1 MALNGNGNQAL
12 IDKRRELVARL
23 VVRGL
28 SRRDITD
35 ALGRQLVNPDT
46 GGPFSLGTIHND
58 IKALE
63 AEWQAEAQRDIQEH
77 KARLLAE
84 LREVARQGWQAQ
96 NYELVLKTTAQIR
109 ALLGLDAPVKTDLT
123 SGGESLTVLRVVY
136 DDGIPGA
143 PAPAASE
150 AE

>member
-46 GGPFSLGTIHND
+46 GGPFSLGTVHND

-109 ALLGLDAPVKTDLT
+109 ALLGLDAPIKTDIT
-123 SGGESLTVLRVVY
+123 SAGSALILKWTV
-136 DDGIPGA
+136 DGDNA
-143 PAPAASE
+143 PAPAPGTGGDQS
-150 AE
+150 